1 MENCLHYHYLGAKKK
16 KKKSR
21 EKITVSKLI
30 RNKYN

>member
-21 EKITVSKLI
+21 EKANSSLEILI
-30 RNKYN
+30 R